1 MVKVVVWGS
10 LRAATNGAATV
21 EIEATSFKQVLVQL
35 EQKYP
40 GLKPQIERG
49 VSMAIDGTIYRDA
62 WFTPV
67 KPDSEVVLMP
77 LMVGG

>member
-1 MVKVVVWGS
+1 MVQVVVWGS

-21 EIEATSFKQVLVQL
+21 EIEASNFKDVLVQL
-35 EQKYP
+35 ELQYP

-49 VSMAIDGTIYRDA
+49 VSLAIDGTIYRDA

>member
-1 MVKVVVWGS
+1 MVSVVIWGS
-10 LRAATNGAATV
+10 LRAATGGVAQV
-21 EIEATSFKQVLVQL
+21 EVEASDFRGVITAL
-35 EQKYP
+35 EQKHP
-40 GLKPQIERG
+40 ALKPQIKRG
-49 VSMAIDGTIYRDA
+49 VSLAIDGTIYREA

>member
-10 LRAATNGAATV
+10 LRAATGGAAEV
-21 EIEATSFKQVLVQL
+21 NVDAATFKEVLTQL

-40 GLKPQIERG
+40 GLKPQIDRG
-49 VSMAIDGTIYRDA
+49 VSLAIDGTIYREA

>member
-21 EIEATSFKQVLVQL
+21 DVEAVNFKDVLVQL

-49 VSMAIDGTIYRDA
+49 VSLAIDGTIYRDA

>member
-10 LRAATNGAATV
+10 LRAATNGAAIV
-21 EIEATSFKQVLVQL
+21 EVEALSFKDVLVQL

-40 GLKPQIERG
+40 GLKPQLERG
-49 VSMAIDGTIYRDA
+49 VSLAIDGTIYRDA

-67 KPDSEVVLMP
+67 NPDSEVILMP

>member
-1 MVKVVVWGS
+1 MVSVVVWGS

-21 EIEATSFKQVLVQL
+21 EIEAGNFKDVLVQL

-49 VSMAIDGTIYRDA
+49 VSLAIDGTIYCDA